1 MELLVSITSGVKYLI
16 GLLLGIALIIFAIGA
31 LIVEVQDVT
40 FAGRLI
46 VAVPSALLGVGLL
59 FWAKRNKR
67 EGTNQIRGAI

>member
-1 MELLVSITSGVKYLI
+1 MDLLISITSGVKYLI
-16 GLLLGIALIIFAIGA
+16 GLILGLALLVFAVGA
-31 LIVEVQDVT
+31 LIVEVQEVT
-40 FAGRLI
+40 LAGRLI